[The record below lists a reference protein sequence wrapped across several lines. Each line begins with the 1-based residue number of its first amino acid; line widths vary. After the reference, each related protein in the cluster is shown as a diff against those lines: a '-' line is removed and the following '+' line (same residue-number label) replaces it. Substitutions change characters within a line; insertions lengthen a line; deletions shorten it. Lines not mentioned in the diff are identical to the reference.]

1 MTRKVLSVLGSNANR
16 QVFEAVAKART
27 VRVKDLEN
35 SLGMSRE
42 NILEA
47 LEELEG
53 AGLVEVL
60 EAPEH
65 LEGFRTSYPTAEGL
79 STQREL
85 RRLELA

>member
-1 MTRKVLSVLGSNANR
+1 MTHKVFSVLGNEANR

-27 VRVKDLEN
+27 IRVKDLEDTLN
-35 SLGMSRE
+35 MSKE
-42 NILEA
+42 DILTALDELEA
-47 LEELEG
+47 ADLIEIR
-53 AGLVEVL
+53 

-79 STQREL
+79 HTQREL